1 MKRTITIKIETD
13 SEIPIEVLKEDMDR
27 ELSCCT
33 YYGYFETVE
42 ISEMKLDDTPT
53 ADVVERKHGEW
64 KERKTFYAGA
74 KNPIEEWQSAR
85 CSICGKYH
93 TTPYMYY
100 FDDFNYCPSCG
111 AEMVDK
117 DINVRSKGEDNA

>member
-1 MKRTITIKIETD
+1 MPRYIDIE
-13 SEIPIEVLKEDMDR
+13 PIEKAAHD
-27 ELSCCT
+27 
-33 YYGYFETVE
+33 YGYLVVSIALINEQ
-42 ISEMKLDDTPT
+42 PT

-93 TTPYMYY
+93 TTPYLYY
-100 FDDFNYCPSCG
+100 FDDFDYCPNCG
-111 AEMVDK
+111 AEM
-117 DINVRSKGEDNA
+117 KGEDDE